1 MSDDFEKILYHDVIE
16 SIIAA
21 MEAKDYHTAD
31 HSRRVGDMVLEICP
45 LLGLSIKDTEEIHLA
60 AHVHD
65 IGKIGVPD
73 YILSKPGPL
82 SEMEWSI
89 MKMHP
94 VTGADILSHSSA
106 LEYISK
112 IVLHHH
118 ERWDGKGYP
127 FGLAGEKIPYGS
139 RIITVCDSIDA
150 MLSNRAYR
158 NALTSE
164 ECKEEIRKNIE
175 IMYDR
180 SIAECILEN
189 WGNIVEGR
197 KHDAD
202 NK

>member
-31 HSRRVGDMVLEICP
+31 HSRRVGDMVLEVCP

-73 YILSKPGPL
+73 YILSKPSAL
-82 SEMEWSI
+82 SDMEWNI

-150 MLSNRAYR
+150 MLSDRAYR
-158 NALTSE
+158 KALTSE
-164 ECKEEIRKNIE
+164 ECKKEIRKNIE

-180 SIAECILEN
+180 SIAECILSN
-189 WGNIVEGR
+189 WENIVEAR
-197 KHDAD
+197 KHPAD

>member
-31 HSRRVGDMVLEICP
+31 HSRRVGDMVLEVCP
-45 LLGLSIKDTEEIHLA
+45 LLGLSVKDTEEIHLA

-73 YILSKPGPL
+73 YILSKPAAL

-127 FGLAGEKIPYGS
+127 LGLAGEKIPYGS

-150 MLSNRAYR
+150 MLSDRAYR
-158 NALTSE
+158 KALTSD
-164 ECKEEIRKNIE
+164 ECKIEIRKNIE

-180 SIAECILEN
+180 SIAECVLANWEN
-189 WGNIVEGR
+189 VVEAR
-197 KHDAD
+197 MHTDD